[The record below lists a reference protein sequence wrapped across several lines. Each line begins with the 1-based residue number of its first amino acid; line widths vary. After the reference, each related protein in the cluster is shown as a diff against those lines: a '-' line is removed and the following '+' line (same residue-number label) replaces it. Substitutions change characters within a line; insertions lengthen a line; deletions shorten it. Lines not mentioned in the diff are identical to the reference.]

1 MKMKELVLSFM
12 MIFASLGAG
21 AQVLYKVSGN
31 GAKGDSYLMGTHH
44 FAPSKMLKDIKGFDA
59 ALDGVEAVYG
69 EIDEK
74 DADLSAIE
82 KLTKELAVAPA
93 DSSIS
98 KILTADEY
106 QLLDQIVKKYT
117 NNTVGAK
124 ELESVKATPAI
135 IEMQIAAMQALQAF
149 PDFSAND
156 QIDLKIQKKAK
167 KLKKSTGG
175 LESPEK
181 QVRLLFGSPISLQA
195 ESLKRMMSQ
204 DMYALLLSKRLA
216 ELYTSQDLD
225 GLWAL
230 MNDPMLGSTPAET
243 ERLIYSRNDDWM
255 TRIPSLIAEKPIMFV
270 VGAGHLPGERG
281 LIAQLKKAG
290 YEVTPVK

>member
-59 ALDGVEAVYG
+59 ALEGVDAVYG
-69 EIDEK
+69 EVDEK
-74 DADLSAIE
+74 EVDQAAIE

-93 DSSIS
+93 DSTLS
-98 KILTADEY
+98 KVLSSDEY
-106 QLLDQIVKKYT
+106 QLLDQILKKYT
-117 NNTVGAK
+117 NNEAGAK
-124 ELESVKATPAI
+124 DFESTGLAPAF
-135 IEMQIAAMQALQAF
+135 IEMLISQLQAMQAF
-149 PDFSAND
+149 PDFDPND
-156 QIDLKIQKKAK
+156 QIDLKIQKSAK
-167 KLKKSTGG
+167 KLKKGTGG
-175 LESPEK
+175 LESTEQ
-181 QVRLLFGSPISLQA
+181 QVRMLFGTPISVQA
-195 ESLKRMMSQ
+195 ESLKRLLSQ
-204 DMYALLLSKRLA
+204 DMYSLLVSKRLA
-216 ELYTSQDLD
+216 ELYTSQDLE
-225 GLWAL
+225 GMWAL